1 MWMTSC
7 LAAAGP
13 SLGDCDV
20 TSEQQQP
27 LSKSGGSSSITVSA
41 QRPIP
46 IFVGGLKYVLSTIAK
61 RTEEE
66 RGIAPSAIRAA
77 AAASVLLSSRAES
90 DLCAHTHTTY
100 KLAQK
105 GAYRICTL
113 QYRMEK
119 IVGERNGRPLK
130 LQKAEGLLP
139 QSSAATLPAKQPP
152 FQQHLCVVLS

>member
-1 MWMTSC
+1 MTSC
-7 LAAAGP
+7 LAVAGP

-27 LSKSGGSSSITVSA
+27 LSKSGGSSSIAVSA

-66 RGIAPSAIRAA
+66 RGIAPSAIRAAA

-119 IVGERNGRPLK
+119 IVGERNGRPL
-130 LQKAEGLLP
+130 
-139 QSSAATLPAKQPP
+139 
-152 FQQHLCVVLS
+152 